1 MSELAQVGRGNGDRR
16 DPPVR
21 IMLRPLASP
30 LPIGFFAFAIGSFLF
45 TAFELGWVAESQLP
59 QLATIMIVFVAPLEL
74 IASILAYWA
83 RDSGGATA
91 LGLFGMT
98 WAVVGITSLTET
110 APRSPMLG
118 LFLLCMSAVVLAF
131 AAASVAGK
139 PVLSAVALLAT
150 ARFALTGVYQIHG
163 GTGWEH
169 ASGWVGLPL
178 TAAAFYLA
186 FALMVE
192 DSQRRTVL
200 PLMRRGQARSAL
212 ESHLGDQVAS
222 VEREAG
228 VRGQL

>member
-45 TAFELGWVAESQLP
+45 TSFELGWVAESQLP

-98 WAVVGITSLTET
+98 WAVVGVISLTDT

-118 LFLLCMSAVVLAF
+118 VFLICMSAVVLAF
-131 AAASVAGK
+131 AAAAVAGK
-139 PVLSAVALLAT
+139 PALSAVALLAT
-150 ARFALTGVYQIHG
+150 ARFLLTGVYQIHG
-163 GTGWEH
+163 GAAWER
-169 ASGWVGLPL
+169 ASGWIGLPL
-178 TAAAFYLA
+178 AAAAFYLA
-186 FALMVE
+186 FALMVV

-200 PLMRRGQARSAL
+200 PLMRRGQARTAL
-212 ESHLGDQVAS
+212 ESHLGDQVAA